1 MNGKFTVFIL
11 IFAWGKVTRCIFG
24 VSVGWLCTELWIQD
38 SELEVK
44 RNVDSQNFG
53 YVFSRDEGNLIVVG
67 SSGKLW
73 KSVFYYYYYYYNFN
87 LKTVTLQ
94 HT

>member
-1 MNGKFTVFIL
+1 MYFWRFCW
-11 IFAWGKVTRCIFG
+11 FALFALYRI
-24 VSVGWLCTELWIQD
+24 WIQD
-38 SELEVK
+38 SELDVK
-44 RNVDSQNFG
+44 RYVDSEDFG

-73 KSVFYYYYYYYNFN
+73 KSVFYYYYYYNFN